1 MSALVFTYKAVDG
14 MGVPSKGE
22 LKASSS
28 DDAKQQLSAL
38 GLKPMEVAEKKSA
51 FSADFFS
58 VSSMTLRPWDTSC
71 WETDSLDAPLSSPFD
86 GTPAPSTAL

>member
-1 MSALVFTYKAVDG
+1 MGAAVFTYKALDG
-14 MGVPSKGE
+14 AGVPSKGE

-51 FSADFFS
+51 FSADI
-58 VSSMTLRPWDTSC
+58 TLFQRIKATELRS
-71 WETDSLDAPLSSPFD
+71 
-86 GTPAPSTAL
+86 